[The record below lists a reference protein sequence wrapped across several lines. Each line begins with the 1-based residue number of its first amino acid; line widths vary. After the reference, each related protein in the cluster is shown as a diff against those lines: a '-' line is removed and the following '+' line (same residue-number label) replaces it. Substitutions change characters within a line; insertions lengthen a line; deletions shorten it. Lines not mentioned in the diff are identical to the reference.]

1 MKTLIVFLS
10 VMQAAVGSS
19 GKVRDRQRVERTF
32 AITPQTP
39 YKKIILDNVAGHISV
54 KGYDGNEIQLIVE
67 QEFTAESEDKLKEAK
82 QEVVLEIEEKHDRII
97 LYVDAPW
104 RDKWGQRH
112 RGWDY
117 YGFEA
122 RFDFELRVP
131 RNMQL
136 LL

>member
-39 YKKIILDNVAGHISV
+39 YKKIILDNVAGNISV

-67 QEFTAESEDKLKEAK
+67 Q
-82 QEVVLEIEEKHDRII
+82 
-97 LYVDAPW
+97 
-104 RDKWGQRH
+104 
-112 RGWDY
+112 
-117 YGFEA
+117 
-122 RFDFELRVP
+122 
-131 RNMQL
+131 
-136 LL
+136 